1 MRHLR
6 RQVMGMVEVRW
17 GKMTLPRFK
26 GQRDEAQPEF
36 RNMLAP
42 QKRLSTRSGVRLT
55 GRPAVNVKNLEYS
68 PDNSLLQALE
78 AAPPNRIASLV
89 QLANNQDTPIADST
103 TEALFLWLKESDWVR
118 GYRQKYGLSTLWPAS
133 TL

>member
-1 MRHLR
+1 M
-6 RQVMGMVEVRW
+6 Q
-17 GKMTLPRFK
+17 P
-26 GQRDEAQPEF
+26 QRPLLD
-36 RNMLAP
+36 P
-42 QKRLSTRSGVRLT
+42 QKRLSARSGVRLT
-55 GRPAVNVKNLEYS
+55 RRPAVNVENLEYS
-68 PDNSLLQALE
+68 PDNSLLQAIE

-103 TEALFLWLKESDWVR
+103 TEALFLWIKESDWVR